1 MRRVAICALLCGFA
15 AAQAPCAQR
24 AAKPAASPDPVRYR
38 IGGVIVDATT
48 ETPIVGAELSITT
61 AEVEMRVTSDEE
73 GHFVFE
79 GLEAGKYAVTASA
92 PGYVT
97 ESYNE
102 HRGYST
108 AIAVGEGLDSE
119 HMLFRLHRQAVIT
132 GTVTDERGEAVRNAQ
147 VLLFVEERA
156 AGKQSVRMAGTKQT
170 DDLGVY
176 RFAHLRAGKYF
187 VAVSAR
193 PWYAQTGI
201 RDWAEPEPD
210 TVEGGSLAAVSRLV
224 PLKTDA
230 QLDVVY
236 PATLYPGVTDE
247 HSAGELVLN
256 PGDTQEADVRL
267 HAVPSIHMRVT
278 NLPPEQPRQPSIYFG
293 ATQKVFSFGGSGVP
307 VTTGQ
312 VAPGVYE
319 VAGLPPG
326 DVTLT
331 LHDNRSG
338 QHEMRTIHA
347 NATDGESIDARG
359 TGATASVSGK
369 VLGTDVAGA
378 KMQGQVALAG
388 KRGQEYSSRLEKDG
402 TFSFPAVD
410 ADTYEVEV
418 HMGADE
424 YVREVSATGAKA
436 SAEEVTIEGTDEVQ
450 LVIRMA
456 RGHGEVKGVVKVHDK
471 PQAGAMVL
479 LVPASGTV
487 SGEALERHARM
498 DQSDSDG
505 TFTLARIFPGKYVL
519 MAIEDGWDLD
529 WRDPEVLRPYR
540 EKGQPV
546 EIAAGD
552 VKKLTVEQQK
562 HQELQNSEAKN

>member
-1 MRRVAICALLCGFA
+1 MRIVAICTLLCGLA
-15 AAQAPCAQR
+15 AVPAPCAQR
-24 AAKPAASPDPVRYR
+24 VTKPAAPPDSVRYR
-38 IGGVIVDATT
+38 IGGVIVDASE
-48 ETPIVGAELSITT
+48 ETPLAGAELSITT
-61 AEVEMRVTSDEE
+61 PEVEMKVTSDEE
-73 GHFVFE
+73 GRFVFD
-79 GLEAGKYAVTASA
+79 GLELGKYAVTASA

-108 AIAVGEGLDSE
+108 AMAVGDGLDSE

-147 VLLFVEERA
+147 VLLFVEERT
-156 AGKQSVRMAGTKQT
+156 AGKESVRMTGTKQT
-170 DDLGVY
+170 DDLGAY

-193 PWYAQTGI
+193 PWYAQTGL
-201 RDWAEPEPD
+201 RDWAEPEPG
-210 TVEGGSLAAVSRLV
+210 TVEGGLLVAFSRLI
-224 PLKTDA
+224 PLKTDS

-236 PATLYPGVTDE
+236 PATFYPGVTDE
-247 HSAGELVLN
+247 HSAGELVLS

-267 HAVPSIHMRVT
+267 HAVPSVHMRVT
-278 NLPPEQPRQPSIYFG
+278 NLPPEQPRQPSISFG
-293 ATQKVFSFGGSGVP
+293 AAQKIFSFGGSGVP

-326 DVTLT
+326 DLTLT
-331 LHDNRSG
+331 LQDSGSG
-338 QHEMRTIHA
+338 QHEMRTIRA
-347 NATDGESIDARG
+347 NAADGESIDARG
-359 TGATASVSGK
+359 TGLTASVSGK
-369 VLGTDVAGA
+369 VLGTDVAAA
-378 KMQGQVALAG
+378 KMQANVVLIG
-388 KRGQEYSSRLEKDG
+388 KQGWTYSSKLEKDG
-402 TFSFPAVD
+402 LFSFPGVD
-410 ADTYEVEV
+410 ADTYQVQV
-418 HMGADE
+418 HASTDE
-424 YVREVSATGAKA
+424 YVKEVSATGAKA
-436 SAEEVTIEGTDEVQ
+436 SAEEVTIEGTDDVQ

-456 RGHGEVKGVVKVHDK
+456 RGHGQVKGVVKAEGK
-471 PQAGAMVL
+471 LQAGAMVL
-479 LVPASGTV
+479 LVPASDTV
-487 SGEALERHARM
+487 SGETLGRHARM

-505 TFTLARIFPGKYVL
+505 TFTLGGIFPGKYVL

-529 WRDPEVLRPYR
+529 WQDPEVLRPYR
-540 EKGQPV
+540 EKGQPL